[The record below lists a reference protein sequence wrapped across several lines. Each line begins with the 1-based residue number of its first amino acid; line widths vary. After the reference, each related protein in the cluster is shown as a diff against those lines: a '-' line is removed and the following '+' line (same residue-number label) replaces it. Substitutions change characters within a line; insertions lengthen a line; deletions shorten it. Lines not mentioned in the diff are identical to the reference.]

1 MSRPIKFG
9 RIEITVNFARKDESN
24 DCLQTYWI
32 TVSELNAQE
41 LREAA
46 EAMEDH
52 LDAQGKEE
60 VLS

>member
-9 RIEITVNFARKDESN
+9 RIEITVDFSRKDESN
-24 DCLQTYWI
+24 DCLRTYWI
-32 TVSELNAQE
+32 TVSELNARE

-46 EAMEDH
+46 EAMEEH
-52 LDAQGKEE
+52 LDAQGKDE